1 MQALINAEKRGVKVR
16 GITDK
21 TLEGKSY
28 YTDTHLIAENLKKGY
43 KITKETSSQ
52 KLKTFTLKKNDEI
65 VICVVQFR
73 DLSTMCWKP

>member
-1 MQALINAEKRGVKVR
+1 MFEMKKIFIYLCLLLLLSSNAFA
-16 GITDK
+16 TDI
-21 TLEGKSY
+21 SY
-28 YTDTHLIAENLKKGY
+28 DSLNENLKKGY

>member
-1 MQALINAEKRGVKVR
+1 MLCSNTFAADI
-16 GITDK
+16 
-21 TLEGKSY
+21 SY
-28 YTDTHLIAENLKKGY
+28 TSLNENLKKGY